1 MAHLSITNAAA
12 QQIQCALE
20 ERGQGLGLR
29 VTIKPSGC
37 SGYSYVLNFADEIHS
52 DDAHFEAH
60 GARVFVAPDALE
72 MLDGSEVDY
81 VAEGLNRFFRF
92 NNPNVK
98 DECGCGESFTV

>member
-1 MAHLSITNAAA
+1 MATLTITQDAAK
-12 QQIQCALE
+12 QIRHVLD

-29 VTIKPSGC
+29 VAVKPSGC
-37 SGYSYVLNFADEIHS
+37 SGYSYVLDFADEAK
-52 DDAHFEAH
+52 DDEVRFEEH
-60 GARVFVAPDALE
+60 GASVYVDPQALE

-81 VAEGLNRFFRF
+81 VSEGLNRYFRF